1 MPQTTFSDEDIS
13 KCREIIISGL
23 GGQPVD
29 VDDLIAWCGQPSAVV
44 WAAILELELAGQLTR
59 HYGNRVSRQF
69 EF

>member
-1 MPQTTFSDEDIS
+1 MLQTKLTDAKIS

-23 GGQPVD
+23 GGEPID
-29 VDDLIAWCGQPSAVV
+29 VDDLIAWCDQPSAVV

-59 HYGNRVSRQF
+59 LYGNRVSRQF